1 MTNTTDFY
9 DILSTT
15 RSIRRISDKP
25 IDDEVLNRVLQA
37 AIWAPSGG
45 NRQPWRIIAVR
56 DRAIKQQLSDIYAQR
71 WSEYVDMNMKRV
83 EGMPENIVVMR
94 KSPSILATAH
104 SDIHTICIRGA
115 HTNQVTVLH
124 EIAHLSIGIPA
135 HGVLFRDELV
145 RLTRA
150 HISVEFASFLYSLYQ
165 STGLEMSP
173 WPASAHQR

>member
-1 MTNTTDFY
+1 MTHISEY
-9 DILSTT
+9 AAQAIALSANY
-15 RSIRRISDKP
+15 SK
-25 IDDEVLNRVLQA
+25 A
-37 AIWAPSGG
+37 APETALTYACEAVAESE
-45 NRQPWRIIAVR
+45 IAVK
-56 DRAIKQQLSDIYAQR
+56 DLKSADIDSWVEAISHREDID
-71 WSEYVDMNMKRV
+71 V
-83 EGMPENIVVMR
+83 PNIVVTR
-94 KSPSILATAH
+94 KSPSVLATAH
-104 SDIHTICIRGA
+104 SEFHTICIRGA

-124 EIAHLSIGIPA
+124 EIAHLVIGVPT

>member
-1 MTNTTDFY
+1 MTHISEY
-9 DILSTT
+9 AVQAIALSAKYSKASPETALT
-15 RSIRRISDKP
+15 YAC
-25 IDDEVLNRVLQA
+25 E
-37 AIWAPSGG
+37 AIAEQEIG
-45 NRQPWRIIAVR
+45 VR
-56 DRAIKQQLSDIYAQR
+56 DLKSTDIDAWVEAISHREDID
-71 WSEYVDMNMKRV
+71 V
-83 EGMPENIVVMR
+83 PNIVVMR

-135 HGVLFRDELV
+135 PGVLFRDELV